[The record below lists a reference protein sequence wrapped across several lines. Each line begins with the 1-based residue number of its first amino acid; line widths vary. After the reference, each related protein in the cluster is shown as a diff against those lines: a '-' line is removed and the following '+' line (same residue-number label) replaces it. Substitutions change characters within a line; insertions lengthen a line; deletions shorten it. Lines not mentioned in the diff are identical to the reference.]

1 MTDLPDS
8 PTNVAPELLDAEAL
22 FRNYRRLPV
31 RPGSAPDSKL
41 PRPNDHAFD
50 VDDLAQEISVAVLR
64 GRHYYRPER
73 GRLTTWL
80 ARMAIR

>member
-22 FRNYRRLPV
+22 FRNYRRFLYALALRRLEV
-31 RPGSAPDSKL
+31 AA
-41 PRPNDHAFD
+41 PNDHAFD

-80 ARMAIR
+80 ARMALR